1 LKPASD
7 NVTWA
12 TSSVRR
18 SGVPPDREAVFGIG
32 TNLPEWPWTLIVVGV
47 AVSAL
52 TVAFSEGAR
61 LKQDVAGVV

>member
-1 LKPASD
+1 
-7 NVTWA
+7 
-12 TSSVRR
+12 
-18 SGVPPDREAVFGIG
+18 VPPDREAVFGIG